1 MVSVASSRNAFEAK
15 VIAARL
21 GSEGIVWELRGA
33 VDGMYPVGL
42 CEVLVEEGDVERARE
57 LLLVDDVESAFADDE
72 EDVPLGRSSWAE
84 RVLLLVGALL
94 LATFFAMRVMSL
106 T

>member
-1 MVSVASSRNAFEAK
+1 MVSIVSSRNAFEAK

-57 LLLVDDVESAFADDE
+57 LLLADDVESAFADG
-72 EDVPLGRSSWAE
+72 EDAPVGRSSTTE
-84 RVLLLVGALL
+84 RVILVVGALV

>member
-1 MVSVASSRNAFEAK
+1 MVPVASSRNAFEAK

-21 GSEGIVWELRGA
+21 GSEGIVWELRGG

-57 LLLVDDVESAFADDE
+57 LLLVEDVESAFADGDE
-72 EDVPLGRSSWAE
+72 SPVGRSSATE
-84 RVLLLVGALL
+84 RVILVVGALL
-94 LATFFAMRVMSL
+94 LATFFAMRVLSV

>member
-1 MVSVASSRNAFEAK
+1 MVPIASSRNSFEAK

-21 GSEGIVWELRGA
+21 GSEGIIWELRGG

-42 CEVLVEEGDVERARE
+42 CEVLVEEGDVERAQE
-57 LLLVDDVESAFADDE
+57 LLLADDVESAFEAS
-72 EDVPLGRSSWAE
+72 EDQPSGRSSLTE
-84 RVLLLVGALL
+84 RVILVVGALL
-94 LATFFAMRVMSL
+94 LAAFFVMRVMSV